1 MGDMK
6 TILRILEIFAPE
18 SSQRWS
24 KMTGNV
30 IEKVKETVV
39 ENRSA
44 STGTVAQ
51 IQENLKNVSHES
63 IKYVFNDI
71 KGIKSPFVL

>member
-18 SSQRWS
+18 SSHHR
-24 KMTGNV
+24 NV